1 MRTAPAVSLALG
13 AAGLL
18 VGAALFFSKGS
29 SDDRLFPLGTAAI
42 LLTAVAAAAVL
53 LGLVPSPA
61 LTPPARAFLGLLA
74 AFTVWTGLS
83 VRWSIAPDASWV
95 AFNRNLVYLSF
106 AVLGL
111 LAGAVAPRAPR
122 VVASVFALLLGLV
135 LGWALL
141 GKVVPSLFPD
151 GARLARLREPVDYWN
166 ALALLA
172 AIALVLAL
180 WLASCRTL
188 RAAVRAAGVL
198 LAYTAIVATIL
209 TYSRAGIAVAVLAT
223 LAWLAVG
230 GRTFDALAALL
241 LAAPAAV
248 GVAVWA
254 LSLPGIADDNQ
265 PAAARVHDG
274 RLFGVVLVAAA
285 GAVFAVALAGARRE
299 TRRALSREAERRA
312 VRGAL
317 AVAVLAGAVLVAV
330 LVARGGGLGA
340 WLDAR
345 WDEFRNPQ
353 TPALEGPARITNLSS
368 DNRWYWWQEAWR
380 SFREHPLAGQGA
392 GSFWLV
398 HRHERTNSADVT
410 QPHNILLQ
418 VLSDM
423 GVVGLLLF
431 VAAVVAAAIAATA
444 AIRGLVEV
452 DRAAAIALAI
462 AAGSY
467 FVHALVDFDWDFLA
481 VTAPTLFVVGV
492 LAPAGAAAP
501 ARRRTLWSLGAAA
514 LALVAVSSLAA
525 PWLAERRLDGAL
537 GALTRGDAA
546 LAAAQAED
554 AHDLNP
560 LAVDPLLIWGLADAQ
575 RHRYGAAYRRYREA
589 VDLQPENPDTWFALG
604 AFELSV
610 LDAPRVAHAHLA
622 RAHELDPYG
631 AEGELDRLI
640 REAERRAKRRAGSA

>member
-1 MRTAPAVSLALG
+1 MRTAPAVSLLG

-18 VGAALFFSKGS
+18 VGAALFFSEGS
-29 SDDRLFPLGTAAI
+29 SEDRLFPLGTAAI
-42 LLTAVAAAAVL
+42 LLTAVAGAAVL

-61 LTPPARAFLGLLA
+61 LAPPARAFLGLLA

-83 VRWSIAPDASWV
+83 VRWSIAPDASWA

-111 LAGAVAPRAPR
+111 LAGALAPRAPR
-122 VVASVFALLLGLV
+122 VVASVLALLLAFV

-166 ALALLA
+166 ALALLG

-188 RAAVRAAGVL
+188 RPVVRAAGVL
-198 LAYTAIVATIL
+198 LGYTAIVATIL

-223 LAWLAVG
+223 LTWLAVG
-230 GRTFDALAALL
+230 GRTFDTLAALL
-241 LAAPAAV
+241 LAAPAAIGV
-248 GVAVWA
+248 GAWA
-254 LSLPGIADDNQ
+254 LSLSGIADDNQ

-274 RLFGVVLVAAA
+274 HLFGVVLVVVA
-285 GAVFAVALAGARRE
+285 GAVFAVALAAARRE
-299 TRRALSREAERRA
+299 TRRAPSREAERRA
-312 VRGAL
+312 VTGAL
-317 AVAVLAGAVLVAV
+317 AVVALAGAVLVAV

-392 GSFWLV
+392 GSFPLV

-418 VLSDM
+418 LLSDM
-423 GVVGLLLF
+423 GIVGFLLF
-431 VAAVVAAAIAATA
+431 VAALVAAAIAAAA
-444 AIRGLVEV
+444 AIRRLAGV

-462 AAGSY
+462 AAASY
-467 FVHALVDFDWDFLA
+467 LVHALVDFDWDFLA
-481 VTAPTLFVVGV
+481 VTAPTLFVLGV
-492 LAPAGAAAP
+492 LAPAGEAA
-501 ARRRTLWSLGAAA
+501 ARRRTLWAVGAAA

-537 GALTRGDAA
+537 GALTRGDTA
-546 LAAAQAED
+546 LAAAKAED

-575 RHRYGAAYRRYREA
+575 RHRYAAAYRRYREA
-589 VDLQPENPDTWFALG
+589 VDLQPENADTWFALG

-610 LDAPRVAHAHLA
+610 LDSPRVAHAHLA

-640 REAERRAKRRAGSA
+640 REAERRAKRRARSS